1 MMEKEIKLD
10 DKIITREELEEKK
23 KNLRKDQII
32 RESSGD
38 NTSYK
43 RSYKFLVRIFV
54 IYNNCR

>member
-32 RESSGD
+32 RESSWD
-38 NTSYK
+38 NTSYYTLTK
-43 RSYKFLVRIFV
+43 MDE
-54 IYNNCR
+54 

>member
-32 RESSGD
+32 RESSRD
-38 NTSYK
+38 NTSYYTLTK
-43 RSYKFLVRIFV
+43 MDE
-54 IYNNCR
+54 

>member
-32 RESSGD
+32 RESSED
-38 NTSYK
+38 NTSYCTLTK
-43 RSYKFLVRIFV
+43 MDE
-54 IYNNCR
+54 